1 VTSRN
6 NFSTILD
13 NAKKRWYW
21 LPSLLLLWY
30 SCAQP
35 EPKPAGSSLP
45 ASVEQHQTMRL
56 QQYDTVIF
64 PALEKALQSGDV
76 LLRLGTDIT
85 SEMLRQMNQTDKRY
99 SHCGIVNIEHD
110 TVFVYHAIGGE
121 FNPDQRIKREPLY
134 SFCHP
139 SENKAAA
146 IVRTGS
152 TATQQLQIGQ
162 QAKALWAQGIP
173 FDMAFD
179 YQTDDR
185 LYCAEMVSKAIS
197 HVLQDSSWFQF
208 TRINNKTFVAVDN
221 LSASPLMR
229 FIQQFS
235 Y

>member
-1 VTSRN
+1 MN
-6 NFSTILD
+6 
-13 NAKKRWYW
+13 NAKKRWYL

-30 SCAQP
+30 GCAQP
-35 EPKPAGSSLP
+35 EASPAGSSLP
-45 ASVEQHQTMRL
+45 ASVQQHQAKRL
-56 QQYDTVIF
+56 QQYDAVIF
-64 PALEKALQSGDV
+64 PSLEKELRSGDV

-99 SHCGIVNIEHD
+99 SHCGIVNIEND

-146 IVRTGS
+146 IVRSNVTVAQTTKIGLQ
-152 TATQQLQIGQ
+152 ARQL
-162 QAKALWAQGIP
+162 WTMGIP

-179 YQTDDR
+179 YATDDR

-197 HVLQDSSWFQF
+197 RALQDSSWFEF
-208 TRINNKTFVAVDN
+208 TRIREKTFVAVDN
-221 LSASPLMR
+221 LSASPLMH
-229 FIQQFS
+229 FIHHFN